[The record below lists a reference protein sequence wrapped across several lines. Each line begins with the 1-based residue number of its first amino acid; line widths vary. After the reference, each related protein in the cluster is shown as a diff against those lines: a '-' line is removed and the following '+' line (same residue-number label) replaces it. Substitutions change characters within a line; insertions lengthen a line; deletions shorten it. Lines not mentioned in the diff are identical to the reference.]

1 MLPLAMSS
9 MPTEDDAD
17 PTPADSLASGDQ
29 LPLTY
34 STDEIFQ
41 GRREVWIEHGSEM
54 YRLRITSKGRLIL
67 TK

>member
-1 MLPLAMSS
+1 MSS
-9 MPTEDDAD
+9 TPTEDDS
-17 PTPADSLASGDQ
+17 DSMPDDSPSSGDV

-34 STDEIFQ
+34 STQEIFQ

>member
-9 MPTEDDAD
+9 TPTEDDS
-17 PTPADSLASGDQ
+17 DSIPDDSRSSGDL

-34 STDEIFQ
+34 STQEIFQ